1 MNAKRIALL
10 CAVILLF
17 AAPSWAAGIMPA
29 EMPEIHALS
38 TIDEPAFERA
48 FVADLSTGTAGL
60 EMVKKFEWGGAKVG
74 IIETMGEQFIA
85 REWPNGARTI
95 EHVDRNAD
103 WECGVI
109 RPALAEANKMEERVA
124 SGISDEVTTPP
135 LPTTID
141 ILVQYEPSAAE
152 EAGGDDMLHAEVLLA
167 MDGLNETMQN
177 SGLPWLS
184 FRIVAFVDLRY
195 NVPATND
202 WWPLS
207 DVNIQLNRDFYQA
220 DLVSVIVSD
229 WYVGGSASFFF
240 NGDSQFGYSVVARG
254 ALPGGTFAHE
264 IGHNLGL
271 DHEPAYS
278 QDEGFGLPDFN
289 KSMYLCFGSDP
300 DIYHE
305 CNIRGIM
312 SYGAGPD
319 CYGYSPRRNKI
330 PGDSV
335 YQCGVQFWSDI
346 ARQSQVVEMYAATI
360 AQYREAIVT
369 GPCVPNEATYCLDSG
384 PDDNRFE
391 VTIQYASSLG
401 GGISGVGRRVV
412 GVAGEWNSSQTA
424 LFYFIAPS
432 NLEVTVKVI
441 NACGFDTPRFW
452 VFISDMTDIGYTVTV
467 RDTAS
472 NATRA
477 YTKQDLLFPYGVKD
491 FYAFLCP

>member
-1 MNAKRIALL
+1 MNIKLARFAL
-10 CAVILLF
+10 AVVLALF

-48 FVADLSTGTAGL
+48 FVALLPSGTAGL
-60 EMVKKFEWGGAKVG
+60 EMVKRFQVGESKVG
-74 IIETMGEQFIA
+74 LVETMGEQFIA
-85 REWPNGARTI
+85 REWPNGARSI
-95 EHVDRNAD
+95 EYVDRTTD
-103 WECGVI
+103 WACGAI
-109 RPALAEANKMEERVA
+109 RPALAETNKVQERVV
-124 SGISDEVTTPP
+124 SGISDEATTPP

-141 ILVQYEPSAAE
+141 ILVQYEPSAADD
-152 EAGGDDMLHAEVLLA
+152 AGGDDMLHAEVLLA
-167 MDGLNETMQN
+167 LDGLNETMQN

-195 NVPATND
+195 DVPSQD
-202 WWPLS
+202 WWPS
-207 DVNIQLNRDFYQA
+207 NDVNIQLNRDFYQA

-229 WYVGGSASFFF
+229 LAGYAGLASFHVEG
-240 NGDSQFGYSVVARG
+240 NPDSVYSIVTRIALSGD
-254 ALPGGTFAHE
+254 TFAHE

-271 DHEPAYS
+271 DHEPAFAQGGDY
-278 QDEGFGLPDFN
+278 LPPFN

-300 DIYHE
+300 DVYHE

-319 CYGYSPRRNKI
+319 CYGYGPRRNKI
-330 PGDSV
+330 PGEGV

-346 ARQSQVVEMYAATI
+346 ARQSQVVEMYASEI
-360 AQYREAIVT
+360 SQYREAIVT

-401 GGISGVGRRVV
+401 GGISGVGKKVV
-412 GVAGEWNSSQTA
+412 GAAGEWNSSQTA